1 MSDYFSADKTT
12 HFEIINN
19 PDIQSFLNDCK
30 YFNEPTGEE
39 AKEVAS
45 MFLKISIQNEG
56 LPNNIIAIDGSSYE
70 SSIDSKLPFTRAG
83 YVKIG
88 NILICRDKLSSLGK
102 EKFVNPFRMAEIEK
116 QNSST
121 VFAFVG
127 KSSPKI

>member
-30 YFNEPTGEE
+30 YFNEPTDEE
-39 AKEVAS
+39 AIEVAS
-45 MFLKISIQNEG
+45 MFSKTSIQNEV

-70 SSIDSKLPFTRAG
+70 SNIDSKLPFTRAG

-88 NILICRDKLSSLGK
+88 NILIRRDKLNSLGK
-102 EKFVNPFRMAEIEK
+102 E
-116 QNSST
+116 
-121 VFAFVG
+121 
-127 KSSPKI
+127 